1 MLRKTTADAA
11 ARPGFTLVELL
22 VVMAIIVVLL
32 SLVVGGIVGLINTQ
46 QQATTEDMFRTVDSK
61 LRQHWNYVVA
71 QAKKE
76 TPMPAVF
83 ALAGQGQTPAIPNVA
98 ERAQVIHVKLRLM
111 QAFPQ
116 SFLDVQNPPYAG
128 LLPDNRYTA
137 TYAKAIRPMPAG
149 PVDMSKHQGVTEKSA
164 LLVLALS
171 IARPNQESVLKLDSL
186 SSGNRAD
193 TDQDGL
199 VEIVDTW
206 GSPIQFERFPTVST
220 LNASIITD
228 LNNQVPQ
235 TASPGATPNGVVNDP
250 LDPKGTL
257 QAPAWYNSK
266 LRTAYET
273 ILTGNV
279 PGFNDPQYGS
289 VPQYAYQI
297 TGYYSAPTMYSAG
310 PDRQFVTTD
319 DLFSFRLRIGGHGD

>member
-1 MLRKTTADAA
+1 
-11 ARPGFTLVELL
+11 
-22 VVMAIIVVLL
+22 MAIIVVLL
-32 SLVVGGIVGLINTQ
+32 SLVLGGIVGLINTQ
-46 QQATTEDMFRTVDSK
+46 QQATTEDLFRTIDAK
-61 LRQHWNYVVA
+61 LRQHWNYVIA

-76 TPMPAVF
+76 TPTPAVF
-83 ALAGQGQTPAIPNVA
+83 TLAGSGNAAIPNVA

-116 SFLDVQNPPYAG
+116 SFQDVLNPPYAG

-137 TYAKAIRPMPAG
+137 TYAKAIQPKPTG
-149 PVDMSKHQGVTEKSA
+149 PVDMTKHNVATEKSA
-164 LLVLALS
+164 LLLLALS
-171 IARPNQESVLKLDSL
+171 IARPNQESVLKPDSL
-186 SSGNRAD
+186 SSSNRAD
-193 TDQDGL
+193 TDGDNL
-199 VEIVDTW
+199 LEIVDTW
-206 GSPIQFERFPTVST
+206 GSPILFERFPSGST
-220 LNASIITD
+220 LNASVITE

-235 TASPGATPNGVVNDP
+235 TASPGAKPNGIVNDP

-257 QAPAWYNSK
+257 QSPAWYNSK

-279 PGFNDPQYGS
+279 PGINDPQYGN

-297 TGYYSAPTMYSAG
+297 TGNYSAPLMYSAG
-310 PDRQFVTTD
+310 PDKQFGTTD